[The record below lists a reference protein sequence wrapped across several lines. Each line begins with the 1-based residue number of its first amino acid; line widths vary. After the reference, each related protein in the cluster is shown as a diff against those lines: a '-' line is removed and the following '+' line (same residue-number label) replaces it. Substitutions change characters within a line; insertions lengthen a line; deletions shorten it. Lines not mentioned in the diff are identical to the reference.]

1 MQKRIS
7 ITLGQKKSNENYFF
21 KFYLIKISS
30 LLHMNLYMLNKVLN
44 VPLCMILLAQVN
56 VFLAWFPIARAQ
68 ISFKNL
74 ILFRLYDRKQMLKS
88 CSKETT

>member
-1 MQKRIS
+1 MRKRTS

-56 VFLAWFPIARAQ
+56 VFLAWFTIAHAQ